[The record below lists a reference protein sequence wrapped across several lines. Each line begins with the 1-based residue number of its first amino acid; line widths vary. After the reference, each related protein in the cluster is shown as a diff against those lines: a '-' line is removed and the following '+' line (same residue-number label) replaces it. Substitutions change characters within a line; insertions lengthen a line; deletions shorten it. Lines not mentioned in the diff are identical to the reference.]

1 MQELF
6 QAHVDIEALCGA
18 LDVPKSTELHPKG
31 FQHRI
36 NRLCL
41 AQPQTIV
48 LPEAEDLRIIKVL
61 DHIQSIDS
69 VLQHGRVIAQ
79 LM

>member
-41 AQPQTIV
+41 AQPQTII

-61 DHIQSIDS
+61 HLIQST
-69 VLQHGRVIAQ
+69 VGMLQHGQVIAQ
-79 LM
+79 LT